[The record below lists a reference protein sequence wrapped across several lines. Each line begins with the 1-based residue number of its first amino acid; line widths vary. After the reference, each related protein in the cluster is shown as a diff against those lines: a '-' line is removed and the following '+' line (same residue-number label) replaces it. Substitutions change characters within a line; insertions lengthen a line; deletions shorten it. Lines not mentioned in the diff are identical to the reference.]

1 MLDKFISKVFSSK
14 HERDIKKATPLVE
27 EINHF
32 AEEYRGLTDAQL
44 QAKTEEFRSR
54 LKEGQTLDD
63 LLPEAYAA
71 VKEGRFGLASQT
83 IMGDRRGAPV
93 TAYTRIGDRKI
104 VARSPITTPDYLIVL
119 DPTLILAVD
128 LESDL
133 KAEGEIIINA
143 TKDLGFAHRAIY
155 VDATSI
161 SLKHLGRP
169 VVNTAMLGAF
179 AAATGVVGLE
189 AVVAAA
195 REPASRA

>member
-1 MLDKFISKVFSSK
+1 MI
-14 HERDIKKATPLVE
+14 
-27 EINHF
+27 EIRSHG
-32 AEEYRGLTDAQL
+32 RG
-44 QAKTEEFRSR
+44 
-54 LKEGQTLDD
+54 GQGAITSARVL
-63 LLPEAYAA
+63 AYAA

-93 TAYTRIGDRKI
+93 TAYTRIDDRKI

-179 AAATGVVGLE
+179 AAATGVVGLD

-195 REPASRA
+195 EEMLTYRLDAGDIAANAAVIREAFGEVERRGFRSGRHG